1 MKHFARFGFVS
12 LLLSALTA
20 TATAQ
25 TNSGGG
31 SWLPEI
37 QPSHQYFIRFGWAS
51 MKMNNK
57 SEAAYDVDGPV
68 LAEGERGRACN
79 NAQCTTFKNVYNP
92 VLTDILFDDPANPQS
107 GVSGDK
113 STWINSGVLGI
124 PDNVR
129 ARASDASGAF
139 GSIGMYLDEGQNWA
153 VEALV
158 LGLPFHSDI
167 EGAGAFE
174 GVGKIITTKFLPPTG
189 FLHYYFGKKGDTF
202 RPSVSAALN
211 YTIFFDSRATSQFE
225 ALAGGRTTVSLKNSL
240 GFGLFVGGTFN
251 LTERWSLNANFGQLK
266 AKTEATIT
274 TFDTYFDSKSDI
286 LKRYPAQ
293 MAANLAALSDDHGIP
308 DSNLTDGTLGDLM
321 IYRNKGHQVNGGAN
335 LGNFT
340 RKQKQTLDPYVLFM
354 SVGYNF

>member
-1 MKHFARFGFVS
+1 MKHLARFGFVP

-20 TATAQ
+20 TTATAQ
-25 TNSGGG
+25 TNSGG

-37 QPSHQYFIRFGWAS
+37 QPAHQYFMRFGWAG

-57 SEAAYDVDGPV
+57 SEAAYDTDGPV
-68 LAEGERGRACN
+68 FAEGERSLACGN
-79 NAQCTTFKNVYNP
+79 LACTTSVSRFTP
-92 VLTDILFDDPANPQS
+92 VVTKALFNDPDNPQPNPPGQNRATMLNG
-107 GVSGDK
+107 GVM
-113 STWINSGVLGI
+113 GI
-124 PDNVR
+124 PDNVK
-129 ARASDASGAF
+129 AVASDANGAF
-139 GSIGMYLDEGQNWA
+139 GSIGMYLDDGQNWA

-167 EGAGAFE
+167 DGAGAFD
-174 GVGKIITTKFLPPTG
+174 GVGKIITTKFLPPTA
-189 FLHYYFGKKGDTF
+189 FLHYYFGKKGDMF

-211 YTIFFDSRATSQFE
+211 YTIFFDTRATSQFE

-274 TFDTYFDSKSDI
+274 TYDTYFDSDSAI
-286 LKRYPAQ
+286 LKRYPAKL
-293 MAANLAALSDDHGIP
+293 AANIAGASTTVD
-308 DSNLTDGTLGDLM
+308 NVLTDLM
-321 IYRNKGHQVNGGAN
+321 EYRNSGHQVNGGAN

-340 RKQKQTLDPYVLFM
+340 RKQRQTLDPYVLFM